1 MVVVVVVVFVVEEW
15 LATKLD
21 CTKTKVIF
29 YNLHNLHP
37 EVEGQTLE

>member
-1 MVVVVVVVFVVEEW
+1 MVVAVLVVEEW
-15 LATKLD
+15 LVTKFD

-29 YNLHNLHP
+29 YHLHNLHP